1 MDDSIED
8 YISKEMNIKLK
19 KRKILI
25 KDTDKEIM
33 KTLKKEDYDIE
44 YINFQNN
51 SINGIANRS
60 RDRYFFKI
68 LNKQDFIN
76 EIIGYIHIK
85 ETLPINR
92 IKEILE
98 FQNNYCI
105 IIYNYENTISKNKGL
120 LNDFFVKNDL
130 VIYDDSEEIIS
141 KIINLYQ
148 KIFSKTIIAEE
159 YPMQQFFKDR
169 IDSRLKKWYNNETL
183 FEYSVIINGVG
194 SKKTKE
200 IVKECIE
207 FFNLNHKLKCA
218 LTQGDPNTLNIG
230 IKPIFFDFATAGY
243 NPIICELSAIFWSVI
258 IADAYFC
265 PKYHKKSYNNHEN
278 VFENIEKFAPD
289 IKYTTNDIKK
299 EINIVTNIKTSK
311 IRIDFMKKYIKMLK
325 ELNVNINKE
334 IIYFLIMRILCIFDI
349 RTMEKKVNFYSIFI
363 LHYIY
368 QNTLNDTYNSLNT
381 ILDDFQTII

>member
-194 SKKTKE
+194 SKKT
-200 IVKECIE
+200 
-207 FFNLNHKLKCA
+207 
-218 LTQGDPNTLNIG
+218 
-230 IKPIFFDFATAGY
+230 
-243 NPIICELSAIFWSVI
+243 
-258 IADAYFC
+258 
-265 PKYHKKSYNNHEN
+265 
-278 VFENIEKFAPD
+278 
-289 IKYTTNDIKK
+289 
-299 EINIVTNIKTSK
+299 
-311 IRIDFMKKYIKMLK
+311 
-325 ELNVNINKE
+325 
-334 IIYFLIMRILCIFDI
+334 
-349 RTMEKKVNFYSIFI
+349 
-363 LHYIY
+363 
-368 QNTLNDTYNSLNT
+368 
-381 ILDDFQTII
+381 